1 MDPRSRVAG
10 AVVRDRPLLPNCV
23 RTPPASPSPPRWC
36 SNAVIAVPPCG
47 APANSAYGKG
57 SGDCGGV
64 TRHVD
69 STSGGGA
76 GLIVLRAGVVPSVE
90 KEWAVTRHR
99 VCKGVMGRHQAVAVV
114 GGGGNKAGA
123 GVAGGSGHVV
133 LRCAGEHEQRRKR
146 AVQAMKNTHKGGDRG
161 GRS

>member
-69 STSGGGA
+69 SRSGGGA

-90 KEWAVTRHR
+90 KEWVVTRHR

-114 GGGGNKAGA
+114 GGGGQQSWSGGGGGERPCCVALRGRARAEKE
-123 GVAGGSGHVV
+123 AGGASNEKYTQGRRSG
-133 LRCAGEHEQRRKR
+133 R
-146 AVQAMKNTHKGGDRG
+146 A
-161 GRS
+161 